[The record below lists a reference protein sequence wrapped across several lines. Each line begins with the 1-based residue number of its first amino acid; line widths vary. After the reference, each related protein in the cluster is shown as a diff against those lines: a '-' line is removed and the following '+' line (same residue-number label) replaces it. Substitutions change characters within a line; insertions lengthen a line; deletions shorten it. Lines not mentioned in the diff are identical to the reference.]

1 MVRVLVKFIGRPYD
15 ATNRRQVW
23 IYFDS
28 HGEVTLRD
36 LLNKIEMEIG
46 VRFDVGKE
54 GIIAL
59 INGRNA
65 YYMGGLNANLKD
77 LDEVIIASVAGGG

>member
-1 MVRVLVKFIGRPYD
+1 MIKILVKFIGRPYN
-15 ATNRRQVW
+15 ATNKRHVW

-28 HGEVTLRD
+28 HDEVTLRD
-36 LLNKIEMEIG
+36 LLNKIEVEIG

-65 YYMGGLNANLKD
+65 HYMGGLNANLKD
-77 LDEVIIASVAGGG
+77 LDEVII